1 ACGHQHDAGVGVA
14 ETAEHPAGEIRED
27 RRAVHVLRRPKSAGL
42 QKDVRVTIR
51 SSKGVPRMRV
61 LVRVGTVLV
70 VAGLAPLGLTVMSAA
85 PAVPAEV
92 TFTKHI
98 APIIQR
104 SCENCHR
111 PDGVA
116 PMSLVTYEDARPWA
130 RAMKQRTGIR
140 SQRGAMPPFF
150 VEKSIGI
157 QKFKHDPS
165 LSDEE
170 VATIA
175 AWADAGAPRGN
186 AADMP
191 KALD

>member
-1 ACGHQHDAGVGVA
+1 
-14 ETAEHPAGEIRED
+14 
-27 RRAVHVLRRPKSAGL
+27 
-42 QKDVRVTIR
+42 
-51 SSKGVPRMRV
+51 MRV
-61 LVRVGTVLV
+61 LVRVGTALV

-130 RAMKQRTGIR
+130 RAMKQRTGI
-140 SQRGAMPPFF
+140 GPKAGVMPPWY
-150 VEKSIGI
+150 VEKNIGI
-157 QKFKHDPS
+157 QKFHNDPS
-165 LSDEE
+165 LSDDEI
-170 VATIA
+170 ATIPGPSA
-175 AWADAGAPRGN
+175 RRTSSSRRKSSRSRETRPIGGARFQAFQP
-186 AADMP
+186 D
-191 KALD
+191 